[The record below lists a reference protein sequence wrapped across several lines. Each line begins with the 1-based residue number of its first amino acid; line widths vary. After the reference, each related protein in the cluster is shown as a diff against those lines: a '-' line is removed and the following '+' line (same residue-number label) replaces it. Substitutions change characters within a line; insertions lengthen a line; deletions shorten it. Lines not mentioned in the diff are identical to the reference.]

1 MTLEVAV
8 GFRKQTR
15 MEDQDRMSQASSI
28 ATVSFLPVRDK
39 FHEKVQTFGKRCQA
53 VKRDPNCPVV
63 IRGWLYKRDSTGLK
77 LWKRRWFVLSNYCL
91 YYYKDSREESV
102 LGSIPLPSYKILY
115 CSPRECRNRKYA
127 FKVVH
132 QGMRP
137 YILSADTQED
147 MLGWVRALSQSASME
162 ADDIIN
168 RRCASFQDFTQMR
181 GDTET
186 MELQHTA
193 TFPERNAQIATKL
206 TRVQTEPSLLDQ
218 HQMTP
223 ELRGRHET
231 RQRASEDIEGF
242 LNLRNADEEPLSFLF
257 PKASLGTLPPF
268 QYGSQYHGFTSRSDV
283 LPLDNCSNSPL
294 SPYIYTVASERGH
307 LPDKTCSLCYCSNYQ
322 TSEHVTMC
330 KTGQSDIL
338 MEREIQ
344 PIRDLE
350 NDTDVVLTR
359 LCGCDKVLQSLSMQ
373 MAQLQA
379 DKKSVE
385 YTLEMRWLEMEDGLH
400 GEQKV
405 SQKALLQEE
414 LVTLR
419 ARICDVSLEMERS
432 WSDYERMESELS
444 VFYSHL
450 QHILHFGTPQEQCQA
465 QRQLWMMEDILCGLR
480 VNKNRFMGLL
490 GLQTQGVP
498 QPVSYFEG
506 ETGAHNMDCVTEMQH
521 QDFMKTPQSCKRWP
535 QESSAHESRTT
546 TEHDTTESLHEP
558 LRLTR
563 VLTTTLPTALIAE
576 RIFVE
581 DPPPEL
587 QISQQSGLKNSKR
600 STPKKP
606 SRMLHEMAD
615 KNRNIHWADVSEE
628 RPQKKSAQ
636 NSNSRAKDKELSTM
650 SERKGWAHQQHELEP
665 GALSLTNSES
675 DCEPAATNQK
685 RETKLRQME
694 HRVLSAAREKFID
707 DIHPLKLITANEK
720 ETDIKK
726 YTSDS
731 AVPHVS
737 SGYRGDGC
745 KSQNNSKLTV
755 NSLMPQCDDA
765 RVHTELEDMSSHQ
778 SPSNDIIVI
787 ESHSINH
794 ISTLTVFKGHQGNN
808 HTNKPQKKNRSSDRQ
823 KFSVSTNL
831 KSECFLSNKQW
842 CESVPVCVHDPK
854 PQVSIPSVE
863 HQQSDQECNQTLASQ
878 IIENISSSAQSN
890 LSETVHPTSVSQE
903 PNVEDC
909 VEETTFFMAKLNQTN
924 GKGSINLKEV
934 GLPNQQP
941 DTQTNQTTTTSDN
954 QLMCA
959 SDQSKLEHRIY
970 EEIQFS
976 SPRSKDVNRKRNTI
990 SGDEIQLS
998 NLTVHDDLAPSHSLN
1013 YKAASE
1019 VNGEYSTINT
1029 EEKTC
1034 QEVSKSRTGSDVT
1047 CKRGKGQKI
1056 YSSITKSS
1064 VVVNHH
1070 VQDCRP
1076 RITMVSTSL

>member
-1 MTLEVAV
+1 MALEVAV

-15 MEDQDRMSQASSI
+15 MDDQDRMSQASSNT
-28 ATVSFLPVRDK
+28 TVSFLPVRDK
-39 FHEKVQTFGKRCQA
+39 FPEKVQTFGKRCQA

-162 ADDIIN
+162 ADDFIN

-193 TFPERNAQIATKL
+193 TFPERYAQIATKL

-231 RQRASEDIEGF
+231 RQRASEDTEGIP
-242 LNLRNADEEPLSFLF
+242 NLKNADEEHLSFLF

-283 LPLDNCSNSPL
+283 WPLDNYSNSPL
-294 SPYIYTVASERGH
+294 SPCIYTVASERGH
-307 LPDKTCSLCYCSNYQ
+307 LPDK
-322 TSEHVTMC
+322 
-330 KTGQSDIL
+330 
-338 MEREIQ
+338 
-344 PIRDLE
+344 
-350 NDTDVVLTR
+350 VVLTR

-385 YTLEMRWLEMEDGLH
+385 YTLEMRWLEMEDEFH

-480 VNKNRFMGLL
+480 VNKSRFMGLL

-506 ETGAHNMDCVTEMQH
+506 ELGAHNMEMQH

-546 TEHDTTESLHEP
+546 TEHDATESLHEP
-558 LRLTR
+558 LHLTR

-581 DPPPEL
+581 DPPPDL

-615 KNRNIHWADVSEE
+615 KNRNIHWADISEE
-628 RPQKKSAQ
+628 RPQKQSAQ
-636 NSNSRAKDKELSTM
+636 NPNSRAKDKELSTM
-650 SERKGWAHQQHELEP
+650 SERKGWAYQQHELEP

-675 DCEPAATNQK
+675 DCEPAVTNQK
-685 RETKLRQME
+685 RETKLRQTE
-694 HRVLSAAREKFID
+694 HRVLSAARENFIE

-731 AVPHVS
+731 AVLHMS
-737 SGYRGDGC
+737 NGYRGDSR
-745 KSQNNSKLTV
+745 KTQNNSKLPV
-755 NSLMPQCDDA
+755 NSVMPQSDDA
-765 RVHTELEDMSSHQ
+765 RVHTELEDVTSHQ

-808 HTNKPQKKNRSSDRQ
+808 HTSKPQKKNRSSDRQ

-831 KSECFLSNKQW
+831 KSERILSNKQW
-842 CESVPVCVHDPK
+842 CESVPACVHDPK

-863 HQQSDQECNQTLASQ
+863 HQQSDQESNQTLASQ
-878 IIENISSSAQSN
+878 IIENISSSGQSI
-890 LSETVHPTSVSQE
+890 LSEPVHPTSVSQE
-903 PNVEDC
+903 PD
-909 VEETTFFMAKLNQTN
+909 VEENTFIMAKLNQTN

-941 DTQTNQTTTTSDN
+941 DTQINQTTTTSDN

-959 SDQSKLEHRIY
+959 SDQSKLEQRIY

-976 SPRSKDVNRKRNTI
+976 SPRSKDVNRKRNTS
-990 SGDEIQLS
+990 SGDETRLS

-1019 VNGEYSTINT
+1019 VNGEYSTINI
-1029 EEKTC
+1029 EGKKC
-1034 QEVSKSRTGSDVT
+1034 QEVSKSRTGNDVT
-1047 CKRGKGQKI
+1047 CKTGKGQTI
-1056 YSSITKSS
+1056 YSPITKSS

-1070 VQDCRP
+1070 IQDCRP

>member
-1 MTLEVAV
+1 MALEVAV

-15 MEDQDRMSQASSI
+15 MDDQDRMSQASSNT
-28 ATVSFLPVRDK
+28 TVSFLPVRDK
-39 FHEKVQTFGKRCQA
+39 FPEKVQTFGKRCQA

-162 ADDIIN
+162 ADDFIN

-193 TFPERNAQIATKL
+193 TFPERYAQIATKL

-231 RQRASEDIEGF
+231 RQRASEDTEGIP
-242 LNLRNADEEPLSFLF
+242 NLKNADEEHLSFLF

-283 LPLDNCSNSPL
+283 WPLDNYSNSPL
-294 SPYIYTVASERGH
+294 SPCIYTVASERGH
-307 LPDKTCSLCYCSNYQ
+307 LPD
-322 TSEHVTMC
+322 

-385 YTLEMRWLEMEDGLH
+385 YTLEMRWLEMEDEFH

-480 VNKNRFMGLL
+480 VNKSRFMGLL

-506 ETGAHNMDCVTEMQH
+506 ELGAHNMEMQH

-546 TEHDTTESLHEP
+546 TEHDATESLHEP
-558 LRLTR
+558 LHLTR

-581 DPPPEL
+581 DPPPDL

-615 KNRNIHWADVSEE
+615 KNRNIHWADISEE
-628 RPQKKSAQ
+628 RPQKQSAQ
-636 NSNSRAKDKELSTM
+636 NPNSRAKDKELSTM
-650 SERKGWAHQQHELEP
+650 SERKGWAYQQHELEP

-675 DCEPAATNQK
+675 DCEPAVTNQK
-685 RETKLRQME
+685 RETKLRQTE
-694 HRVLSAAREKFID
+694 HRVLSAARENFIE

-731 AVPHVS
+731 AVLHMS
-737 SGYRGDGC
+737 NGYRGDSR
-745 KSQNNSKLTV
+745 KTQNNSKLPV
-755 NSLMPQCDDA
+755 NSVMPQSDDA
-765 RVHTELEDMSSHQ
+765 RVHTELEDVTSHQ

-808 HTNKPQKKNRSSDRQ
+808 HTSKPQKKNRSSDRQ

-831 KSECFLSNKQW
+831 KSERILSNKQW
-842 CESVPVCVHDPK
+842 CESVPACVHDPK

-863 HQQSDQECNQTLASQ
+863 HQQSDQESNQTLASQ
-878 IIENISSSAQSN
+878 IIENISSSGQSI
-890 LSETVHPTSVSQE
+890 LSEPVHPTSVSQE
-903 PNVEDC
+903 PD
-909 VEETTFFMAKLNQTN
+909 VEENTFIMAKLNQTN

-941 DTQTNQTTTTSDN
+941 DTQINQTTTTSDN

-959 SDQSKLEHRIY
+959 SDQSKLEQRIY

-976 SPRSKDVNRKRNTI
+976 SPRSKDVNRKRNTS
-990 SGDEIQLS
+990 SGDETRLS

-1019 VNGEYSTINT
+1019 VNGEYSTINI
-1029 EEKTC
+1029 EGKKC
-1034 QEVSKSRTGSDVT
+1034 QEVSKSRTGNDVT
-1047 CKRGKGQKI
+1047 CKTGKGQTI
-1056 YSSITKSS
+1056 YSPITKSS

-1070 VQDCRP
+1070 IQDCRP